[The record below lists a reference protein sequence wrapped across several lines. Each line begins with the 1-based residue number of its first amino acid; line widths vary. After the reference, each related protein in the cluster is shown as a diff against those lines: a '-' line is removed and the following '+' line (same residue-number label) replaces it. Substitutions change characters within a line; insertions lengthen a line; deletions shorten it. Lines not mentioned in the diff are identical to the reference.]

1 MAAPHERWCLTT
13 FINITSFE
21 PRPNWLGFSVF
32 LTRLSASVL
41 SPQIAV
47 QSIKHIDHV
56 NLVVAD
62 MRRMIDFY
70 CKVLGLR
77 LARQVT
83 ISGAWI
89 DDVTGLDEVMA
100 DVAFLE
106 ASSGPAIELLYYHRP
121 KGSRVQGQE
130 IPNTIGL
137 RHLAFRVSDIDA
149 VAATILAA
157 GVPLVSK
164 VHCVPTAQVAYA
176 QAQKRLVYFRDPEG
190 NLLEL
195 CAYE

>member
-1 MAAPHERWCLTT
+1 MLQR
-13 FINITSFE
+13 
-21 PRPNWLGFSVF
+21 
-32 LTRLSASVL
+32 
-41 SPQIAV
+41 
-47 QSIKHIDHV
+47 IDHV

-62 MRRMIDFY
+62 MRAMIDFY
-70 CKVLGLR
+70 CNVLGMR

-89 DDVTGLDEVMA
+89 DEVTGLSDVKA

-106 ASSGPAIELLYYHRP
+106 APSGPPIELLYYHRP
-121 KGSRVQGQE
+121 QGSRIEGQE

-137 RHLAFRVSDIDA
+137 RHLAFRVTDIERL
-149 VAATILAA
+149 AAAIRSA
-157 GVPLVSK
+157 GVPLVSEI
-164 VHCVPTAQVAYA
+164 HCVPTAQVPYA
-176 QAQKRLVYFRDPEG
+176 ETQKRLVYFRDPEG